1 VGIPF
6 EMAPCLVQ
14 AGISQQLVLSKIWV
28 FANVR
33 WLRLRHLSDKSE
45 EDILTA
51 LTAAREGLPG
61 RQQGIVHGAVPSV
74 GHLIY
79 AGHADSFTRKAE
91 HKEGACQPMAIKL
104 PAW

>member
-1 VGIPF
+1 MCDGFGSDTSRTNRKRTYSLHSRQRGKVSP
-6 EMAPCLVQ
+6 AD
-14 AGISQQLVLSKIWV
+14 SK
-28 FANVR
+28 A
-33 WLRLRHLSDKSE
+33 S
-45 EDILTA
+45 
-51 LTAAREGLPG
+51 
-61 RQQGIVHGAVPSV
+61 VHGAVPSV